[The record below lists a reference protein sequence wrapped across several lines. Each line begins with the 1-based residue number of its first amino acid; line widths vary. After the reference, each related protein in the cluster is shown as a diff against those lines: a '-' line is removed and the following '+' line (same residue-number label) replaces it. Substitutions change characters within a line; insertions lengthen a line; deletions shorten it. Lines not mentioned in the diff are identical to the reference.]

1 MISQYHDPRN
11 DFQLQGHNG
20 KTPCAAFGLASYLT
34 RNGGRATSRQ
44 WHQSTSLSR
53 PRSRLIRNICVYC
66 GSAQGVD
73 PVYEAAARQLGQA
86 MAKAGI
92 GLVYGGGGVGLMEA
106 IASSVLANGGTVT
119 GIIPDFL
126 VGSEGPLRGVQ
137 DCVIVDGMHERKR
150 LMFERADAFV
160 ALPGG
165 IGTLEELTEQLSWVQ
180 LERHTKPVVIAD
192 IDGFWQPLL
201 RLFAHMRERRFIQSS
216 LEVRYLVA
224 EKIEDILPMIE
235 TADGKD
241 RGFRHRAR
249 RPSIRAYESLFWVV
263 TLAQTI
269 KWQCR

>member
-1 MISQYHDPRN
+1 MIHEMISSCRGTTGKRPAPPSVSVLLDPQWGAR
-11 DFQLQGHNG
+11 DKQ
-20 KTPCAAFGLASYLT
+20 TMASK
-34 RNGGRATSRQ
+34 
-44 WHQSTSLSR
+44 HIVIE

-73 PVYEAAARQLGQA
+73 PVYKDAARQLGQA

-92 GLVYGGGGVGLMEA
+92 GLVYGGGGVELMEV
-106 IASSVLANGGTVT
+106 IASSVLSAGGTVT
-119 GIIPDFL
+119 GIIPAFL
-126 VGSEGPLRGVQ
+126 VGSEGPLRGVT

-235 TADGKD
+235 TATAKTAVFGTGKETVD
-241 RGFRHRAR
+241 PRF
-249 RPSIRAYESLFWVV
+249 
-263 TLAQTI
+263 
-269 KWQCR
+269 